1 MFLNKI
7 DSCQEFFSI
16 SDTKYEWKEKL
27 KIKLHHIHLSQF
39 NSKLSSQMV
48 LHRVEGRGGI
58 WGEIR
63 ETNKGEV
70 GRRWFS
76 YLFQCSLLLYKAG
89 NMIGRI
95 VDALSL
101 IRLRMYSLFQK
112 YRARSATCWLSY
124 TKKKNRKKPK
134 TRTLTQPINKQ
145 AVV

>member
-16 SDTKYEWKEKL
+16 SDTNKIWKV

-124 TKKKNRKKPK
+124 TKKKKNRKKPK